1 MTHKKKPDLVRSGS
15 ESTTQGGDRRSL
27 GLGPDSGAK
36 ETTYVFVPAFI
47 CSSSAELIRFCL
59 PPLRFKYFLGMACN

>member
-1 MTHKKKPDLVRSGS
+1 M
-15 ESTTQGGDRRSL
+15 SL
-27 GLGPDSGAK
+27 GLSPDSGAK